1 MEITDIFNQTLG
13 LEPNEPTTKGLLI
26 QKLQETKSS
35 RLYKRFDISMEDL
48 QDHPQKLMEVVM
60 YLDMHK
66 DKIDSYIVHN
76 WIDDLS
82 MSPMIML
89 EIFLKENFEI
99 FNKTMN
105 DRIIHA
111 LNKF

>member
-1 MEITDIFNQTLG
+1 MEITDIFNRT
-13 LEPNEPTTKGLLI
+13 PSFDANAPTTKDLLI
-26 QKLQETKSS
+26 QKLQESKSS

-48 QDHPQKLMEVVM
+48 QDHPSKLTELTA

-66 DKIDSYIVHN
+66 DKMDSYNVHN
-76 WIDDLS
+76 WIDDS
-82 MSPMIML
+82 TMRPMLML
-89 EIFLKENFEI
+89 EIFLKEDFEI